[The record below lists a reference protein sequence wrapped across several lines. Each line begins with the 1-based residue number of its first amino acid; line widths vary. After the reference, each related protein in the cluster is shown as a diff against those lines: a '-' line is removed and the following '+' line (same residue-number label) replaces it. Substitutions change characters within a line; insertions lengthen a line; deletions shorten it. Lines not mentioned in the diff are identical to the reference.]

1 MTDMNKINVEALE
14 NVAGGYEKHTV
25 HNDAV
30 SYANIRKAPGLDS
43 KVFFTIKNGEQV
55 ITTGKKVKKDG
66 PGLDSKVFFTIKNG
80 EQVITTGKK
89 VKKDGYVWYEIML
102 AGAYD
107 TGWIAGSLI
116 GF

>member
-1 MTDMNKINVEALE
+1 MTEMNKINFEAVE

-66 PGLDSKVFFTIKNG
+66 
-80 EQVITTGKK
+80 
-89 VKKDGYVWYEIML
+89 YVWYEIML

>member
-1 MTDMNKINVEALE
+1 MTDMNKINFEALE
-14 NVAGGYEKHTV
+14 NVAGGYERHTV

-55 ITTGKKVKKDG
+55 LTTGR
-66 PGLDSKVFFTIKNG
+66 
-80 EQVITTGKK
+80 K

>member
-1 MTDMNKINVEALE
+1 MNKINFEALE

-66 PGLDSKVFFTIKNG
+66 
-80 EQVITTGKK
+80 
-89 VKKDGYVWYEIML
+89 YVWYEIML

>member
-1 MTDMNKINVEALE
+1 MTDMNKINFEALE

-55 ITTGKKVKKDG
+55 
-66 PGLDSKVFFTIKNG
+66 L
-80 EQVITTGKK
+80 TTGKK

>member
-1 MTDMNKINVEALE
+1 MTDMNKINFDALE
-14 NVAGGYEKHTV
+14 NVAGGYESHTV

-30 SYANIRKAPGLDS
+30 SYANIRKA
-43 KVFFTIKNGEQV
+43 
-55 ITTGKKVKKDG
+55 

>member
-1 MTDMNKINVEALE
+1 MTDMNKMSVEALE
-14 NVAGGYEKHTV
+14 NVAGGYESHTV

-55 ITTGKKVKKDG
+55 LTTGR
-66 PGLDSKVFFTIKNG
+66 
-80 EQVITTGKK
+80 K

>member
-1 MTDMNKINVEALE
+1 MTDMNKINFEALE

-66 PGLDSKVFFTIKNG
+66 
-80 EQVITTGKK
+80 
-89 VKKDGYVWYEIML
+89 YVWYEIML

>member
-55 ITTGKKVKKDG
+55 
-66 PGLDSKVFFTIKNG
+66 L
-80 EQVITTGKK
+80 TTGKK

>member
-1 MTDMNKINVEALE
+1 MTDMNKINFEALE
-14 NVAGGYEKHTV
+14 NVAGGYERHTV

-30 SYANIRKAPGLDS
+30 SYANIRKA
-43 KVFFTIKNGEQV
+43 
-55 ITTGKKVKKDG
+55 

>member
-1 MTDMNKINVEALE
+1 MTNMNKINFEALE
-14 NVAGGYEKHTV
+14 NVAGGYEKYIV

-30 SYANIRKAPGLDS
+30 SYANIRKA
-43 KVFFTIKNGEQV
+43 
-55 ITTGKKVKKDG
+55 

>member
-1 MTDMNKINVEALE
+1 MTDMNKINFEALE

-55 ITTGKKVKKDG
+55 ITTGKKV
-66 PGLDSKVFFTIKNG
+66 T
-80 EQVITTGKK
+80 
-89 VKKDGYVWYEIML
+89 KDGYVWYEIML

>member
-66 PGLDSKVFFTIKNG
+66 
-80 EQVITTGKK
+80 
-89 VKKDGYVWYEIML
+89 YVWYEIML

>member
-1 MTDMNKINVEALE
+1 MTDMNKINVAALE
-14 NVAGGYEKHTV
+14 NVAGGYERHTV

-30 SYANIRKAPGLDS
+30 SYANIRKA
-43 KVFFTIKNGEQV
+43 
-55 ITTGKKVKKDG
+55 

>member
-66 PGLDSKVFFTIKNG
+66 
-80 EQVITTGKK
+80 
-89 VKKDGYVWYEIML
+89 YVWYEIML

-107 TGWIAGSLI
+107 TGWIAGSVI

>member
-1 MTDMNKINVEALE
+1 MTEMNKINVETLE
-14 NVAGGYEKHTV
+14 NVAGGYELHTV
-25 HNDAV
+25 HNDSV
-30 SYANIRKAPGLDS
+30 SYANCRKEPGLNS
-43 KVFFTIKNGEQV
+43 KVFFTIPNGTQV
-55 ITTGKKVKKDG
+55 TTTGR
-66 PGLDSKVFFTIKNG
+66 
-80 EQVITTGKK
+80 K

>member
-66 PGLDSKVFFTIKNG
+66 
-80 EQVITTGKK
+80 
-89 VKKDGYVWYEIML
+89 YVWYEIML

-107 TGWIAGSLI
+107 TGWMI

>member
-1 MTDMNKINVEALE
+1 MTEMNKINVEALE

-55 ITTGKKVKKDG
+55 LTTGRKV
-66 PGLDSKVFFTIKNG
+66 T
-80 EQVITTGKK
+80 
-89 VKKDGYVWYEIML
+89 KDGYTWYEVYVL
-102 AGAYD
+102 GAED
-107 TGWIAGSLI
+107 FGGWISGSLI

>member
-30 SYANIRKAPGLDS
+30 PYANIRKAPGLDS

-55 ITTGKKVKKDG
+55 
-66 PGLDSKVFFTIKNG
+66 L
-80 EQVITTGKK
+80 TTGKK

-116 GF
+116 GY

>member
-1 MTDMNKINVEALE
+1 MNKINVEALE

-66 PGLDSKVFFTIKNG
+66 
-80 EQVITTGKK
+80 
-89 VKKDGYVWYEIML
+89 YVWYEIML

>member
-14 NVAGGYEKHTV
+14 NVAGGYERHTV

-55 ITTGKKVKKDG
+55 T
-66 PGLDSKVFFTIKNG
+66 
-80 EQVITTGKK
+80 TTGKK

>member
-66 PGLDSKVFFTIKNG
+66 
-80 EQVITTGKK
+80 
-89 VKKDGYVWYEIML
+89 YVWYEIML

-116 GF
+116 GFLSFGSYRKIKR

>member
-1 MTDMNKINVEALE
+1 MTDMNKIHFEALE

-66 PGLDSKVFFTIKNG
+66 
-80 EQVITTGKK
+80 
-89 VKKDGYVWYEIML
+89 YVWYEIML

>member
-14 NVAGGYEKHTV
+14 NVAGGYEQHTV

-30 SYANIRKAPGLDS
+30 SYANIRKA
-43 KVFFTIKNGEQV
+43 
-55 ITTGKKVKKDG
+55 

>member
-66 PGLDSKVFFTIKNG
+66 
-80 EQVITTGKK
+80 
-89 VKKDGYVWYEIML
+89 YVWYEIML

-116 GF
+116 GY